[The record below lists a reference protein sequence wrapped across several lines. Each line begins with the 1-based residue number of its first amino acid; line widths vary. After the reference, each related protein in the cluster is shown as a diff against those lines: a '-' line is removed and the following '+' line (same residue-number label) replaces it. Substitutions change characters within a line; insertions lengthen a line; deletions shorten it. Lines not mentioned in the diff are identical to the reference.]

1 MESEQKNEGD
11 VHQIAVKSLAELKRL
26 IVPGRELIAASHMYH
41 PEFIGLVRKV
51 SKTQTTGFYSVIKDQ
66 PNHPFSQYNCG
77 KGIYTTFEKAGDYIF
92 DGTTVK
98 VINTRD
104 KNRGILFEFEILSNI
119 EVQNEIKNAD
129 SRYKTINCSGFADK
143 IIYDGT
149 RHTENGHWRCFYSEL
164 GVSVDDR
171 LKSELLKELQERDE
185 VQECILCEDCVE
197 INFHLEYCPYCKE
210 GGVKGAMSLLSLI
223 GCNLEDVHLVDADE
237 EHELATIVEL
247 NDNTLTDEG
256 KREWADVLDS
266 KVNRIYEGEY
276 GVQIELTGAE
286 PERIG
291 AFSQMLAGYCLADD
305 YDRCVNDEDNKQ
317 EISMNL

>member
-1 MESEQKNEGD
+1 MESEQKNDGK
-11 VHQIAVKSLAELKRL
+11 VRPIAVKNLAEFKRL
-26 IVPGRELIAASHMYH
+26 IVPGREFITTDHSYH
-41 PEFIGLVRKV
+41 PEYIGLVRKV

-66 PNHPFSQYNCG
+66 PNHPFSGYNNG
-77 KGIYTTFEKAGDYIF
+77 KGIYTSFEKAGDYIF

-164 GVSVDDR
+164 GVNVDDR
-171 LKSELLKELQERDE
+171 LKEKLFKELQERDE

-237 EHELATIVEL
+237 EHELATVVEL

-256 KREWADVLDS
+256 KREWADVLNS
-266 KVNRIYEGEY
+266 KVTRIYEGAY
-276 GVQIELTGAE
+276 GVQIELMGAE

-291 AFSQMLAGYCLADD
+291 AFSQMLAGYCSSDD
-305 YDRCVNDEDNKQ
+305 YDRWVNDEDNKQ